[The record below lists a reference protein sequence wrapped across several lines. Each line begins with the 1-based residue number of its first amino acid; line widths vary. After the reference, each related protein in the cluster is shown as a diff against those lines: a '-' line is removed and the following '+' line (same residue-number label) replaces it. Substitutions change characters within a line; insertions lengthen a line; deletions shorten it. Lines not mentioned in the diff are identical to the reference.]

1 MEIDSRL
8 FPLSLYGTFRQVL
21 QGGDFSERKST
32 EEFHV
37 DQLSQLRLDFR
48 QLIQCIADRREFF
61 SVNRI
66 LAWVGFERSNF
77 EFTPALDC
85 VAAPGVINDQSAHH
99 TCGITHEPRPVG
111 KAVAFARGDV
121 EIGLVQ
127 KCRNAEACWGS
138 PSCQFPFCQSVQF
151 RVQSAEQCIRGRAIA
166 AFSRAN
172 ERGNRRPHA
181 ALSCLRMALNRLSL
195 AHLPVTTN
203 VFSSSTTSNN
213 IC

>member
-61 SVNRI
+61 SVNGI

-77 EFTPALDC
+77 KLAPAFDRVSYASCNSVVTLRLAGDPRRASSRFAIRC
-85 VAAPGVINDQSAHH
+85 NSEYRVLNSSSAAAPSPHSASLISEEIVGPTRHLPIDETPQSAFQRRAFPRGSQ
-99 TCGITHEPRPVG
+99 GIQ
-111 KAVAFARGDV
+111 
-121 EIGLVQ
+121 LVQ
-127 KCRNAEACWGS
+127 G
-138 PSCQFPFCQSVQF
+138 
-151 RVQSAEQCIRGRAIA
+151 IGR
-166 AFSRAN
+166 RK
-172 ERGNRRPHA
+172 
-181 ALSCLRMALNRLSL
+181 
-195 AHLPVTTN
+195 LPV
-203 VFSSSTTSNN
+203 
-213 IC
+213 